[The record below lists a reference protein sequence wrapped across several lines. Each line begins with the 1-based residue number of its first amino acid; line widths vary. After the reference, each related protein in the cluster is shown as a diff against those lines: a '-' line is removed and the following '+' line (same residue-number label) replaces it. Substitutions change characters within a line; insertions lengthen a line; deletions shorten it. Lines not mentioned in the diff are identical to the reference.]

1 MISLQKLLQW
11 ILHWWR
17 KDDHKERGSLSSAV
31 IQKYHHCFP
40 TFSGDEFVTRCFFH
54 EYDNSF
60 TLYIRY
66 VFWPSVACGIG
77 TNVDCANKQE
87 VINDIKNVR
96 VSDHSDL
103 KYLLTKVYFPFHF
116 LKKLA
121 EAMRNRLAPVL
132 CDHSTFFTTVGMA
145 IALPLLTPIRIRW
158 PNRPDRT
165 IEQNNAIR
173 KAQPVGCLP
182 YKVETRFPN
191 MYLNI

>member
-11 ILHWWR
+11 ILDWWR

-77 TNVDCANKQE
+77 TNVYCASKQE
-87 VINDIKNVR
+87 VINDIKIVR

-116 LKKLA
+116 LKTCRSDEKPIGA
-121 EAMRNRLAPVL
+121 CPMRSFNLLHYSRHGNCV
-132 CDHSTFFTTVGMA
+132 
-145 IALPLLTPIRIRW
+145 ALIDTHPHPLT
-158 PNRPDRT
+158 
-165 IEQNNAIR
+165 Q
-173 KAQPVGCLP
+173 
-182 YKVETRFPN
+182 
-191 MYLNI
+191 